1 MGNKICILTF
11 AQGDNYGAVLQA
23 YGLAKVLRQMGYDP
37 QFVYYTWD
45 TWKYRII
52 SRMTPLRRRFANF
65 REKYIKNFSLPCYNK
80 EDLAKVCEDADI
92 CIVGSDQVWNPA
104 ITKHRALHYF
114 FDYLPDGCPRIAY
127 AASFG
132 RSNWDFPELY
142 DDVKVL
148 LSKFNQIGVREDS
161 GVSICS
167 DIFDVKA
174 VQVLDPTLLAGNFNE
189 ILKYPRYKHRLVGF
203 MFNPSREYYQALGII
218 SDILNVKTLVMDLPS
233 RKTRVEVLKHK
244 VSPFSSVEDWVTN
257 IAYSEFI
264 VTDSFHCLSF
274 AIMYQKQFIFIASNK
289 TLMGRAV
296 SILSILGIKDRIY
309 STPSEVISSRA
320 WLNRIDYNEVQAK
333 LEVLRAKSM
342 TFLEAG
348 LAVLR

>member
-1 MGNKICILTF
+1 MLKLWLWIC
-11 AQGDNYGAVLQA
+11 
-23 YGLAKVLRQMGYDP
+23 
-37 QFVYYTWD
+37 
-45 TWKYRII
+45 
-52 SRMTPLRRRFANF
+52 
-65 REKYIKNFSLPCYNK
+65 
-80 EDLAKVCEDADI
+80 
-92 CIVGSDQVWNPA
+92 
-104 ITKHRALHYF
+104 
-114 FDYLPDGCPRIAY
+114 
-127 AASFG
+127 
-132 RSNWDFPELY
+132 
-142 DDVKVL
+142 
-148 LSKFNQIGVREDS
+148 
-161 GVSICS
+161 
-167 DIFDVKA
+167 
-174 VQVLDPTLLAGNFNE
+174 
-189 ILKYPRYKHRLVGF
+189 LVG
-203 MFNPSREYYQALGII
+203 R
-218 SDILNVKTLVMDLPS
+218 
-233 RKTRVEVLKHK
+233 LKHK

-348 LAVLR
+348 LSVLR